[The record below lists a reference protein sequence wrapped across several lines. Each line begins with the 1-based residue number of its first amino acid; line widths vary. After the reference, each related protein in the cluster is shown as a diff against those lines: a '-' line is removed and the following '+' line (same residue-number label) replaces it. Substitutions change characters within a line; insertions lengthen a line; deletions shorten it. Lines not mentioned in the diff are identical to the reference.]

1 MLFRSTEKTIKKQE
15 NSFNSLT
22 EQLSKVKDLTNDLE
36 ELEYNLSAISV
47 LLGDKL
53 ESLQRGVIKKY
64 DLPAMLERELPL
76 TLYLSNE
83 LYTKRNELRK
93 LLDELLKI
101 VR

>member
-1 MLFRSTEKTIKKQE
+1 MNNTEKTIKKQE

-64 DLPAMLERELPL
+64 DLPVMLERELPL